1 MKPIKIEMLLE
12 GNLASGL
19 SKNSMELDKIIQ
31 KAMELKK
38 IINSQGTNERR
49 IGLTKALEDA
59 IAEAEQDNSNEG
71 KLKLLRLKLK
81 KAWQDYY
88 SLFNP
93 ELVSSHFNDETTL
106 RKLRDEAFQKVLS
119 IQSDMEKANMNYSK
133 YNDFK
138 QIKRTY
144 NIENQLFGINEDLIL
159 DNIDN
164 TIEKKFYSVKFEYEN
179 LIKKIAI
186 LKNDLLLNQKV
197 LTPEQSEAFELA
209 ENLAE
214 RKYRNS
220 LIKLYKDLPEQY
232 RAFVSNQIALDYEKE
247 VAEIEAR
254 RKEFVELNAS
264 AGLTEVDARGLT
276 EAQAAEIA
284 RAEENAAARRKA
296 ELAGIYEELAGQYKT
311 YAEQRLEIEAK
322 YDAEIGALRD
332 ARRQAE
338 AAGDREAAER
348 LGRGIAEATRA
359 RGKALLEHDFG
370 VLRESPEYVRAFE
383 DLRNTSTETLE
394 GLRGEL
400 ERLKGTAAG
409 LMTPQELREYTT
421 TLGEIMAEIDSRD
434 PLGTLARRARE
445 LGEAEGALAEARGRL
460 ERVQRG
466 ERVFTGLKVES
477 VDAQGRPKVVA
488 TYLSAA
494 DALRQYTAAKDRH
507 RKASNEYEKAE
518 ETATDT
524 VKGLTE
530 AIKGAGESLGDTAG
544 MAVGLIMDMGMFVS
558 DTIKGIETVARTG
571 EDAVSAVEKASVIL
585 TIVSG
590 TLQLLHRI
598 SELGNGAHA
607 EYEAYAAKVDE
618 INALTRAVTDYRL
631 AVLEARQ
638 EESRWFTEDG
648 LGDLR
653 RWKEY
658 HDEVWR
664 AYVEKAGEAQAVY
677 HNESGG
683 GWLTGA
689 INWLTGNLSALSWW
703 KEWRDI
709 WGQGGY
715 DEGTTAAINN
725 LRIETRKKSSGFL
738 GTGIGG
744 HSQKTE
750 DLATWARRNGL
761 GELFDE
767 KGLIN
772 KELAQSLI
780 DNYGNKLVGQTKET
794 LEALIEL
801 RERYDEYVEKLHEYV
816 SSMYE
821 PLVGNMVEGLWDWY
835 DEGKDAFDS
844 LKGYASETFRDIVS
858 DMLRTIALDKVVGS
872 FDDEIAALYEKYAE
886 GGLTEEELMREVA
899 RLTEG
904 LLGRYEANIPVMEG
918 ILENV
923 AGMLAGAGID
933 LKDSGEGGRS
943 QSGKAGAFT
952 AISQDQGT
960 KLEGLMTSVQGHVA
974 HIDGWLTED
983 VSARM
988 SAAEGYLARIAENT
1002 KANAERA
1009 GEIKELIVQLIR
1021 DGLKMR

>member
-1 MKPIKIEMLLE
+1 
-12 GNLASGL
+12 
-19 SKNSMELDKIIQ
+19 ME
-31 KAMELKK
+31 
-38 IINSQGTNERR
+38 N
-49 IGLTKALEDA
+49 
-59 IAEAEQDNSNEG
+59 
-71 KLKLLRLKLK
+71 
-81 KAWQDYY
+81 
-88 SLFNP
+88 
-93 ELVSSHFNDETTL
+93 
-106 RKLRDEAFQKVLS
+106 
-119 IQSDMEKANMNYSK
+119 ANMNYSK

-164 TIEKKFYSVKFEYEN
+164 AIEKKFCSVKFEYEN

-220 LIKLYKDLPEQY
+220 LIKLYKELPEQY

-254 RKEFVELNAS
+254 RKAFAELNAS
-264 AGLTEVDARGLT
+264 AGLTGLDAAGLT

-322 YDAEIGALRD
+322 YDAEVGALRD

-338 AAGDREAAER
+338 ASGDREAAER

-507 RKASNEYEKAE
+507 RKASNEYKKAE

-571 EDAVSAVEKASVIL
+571 TDAVSAVEKASVIL

-761 GELFDE
+761 GELFDD

-821 PLVGNMVEGLWDWY
+821 PLVDNFVDSLWDWL
-835 DEGKDAFDS
+835 DNGKDALDS
-844 LKGYASETFRDIVS
+844 FKEYASDTFRDIVT
-858 DMLRTIALDKVVGS
+858 DMLRTIVLDKVVGTYS
-872 FDDEIAALYEKYAE
+872 DDISALYEKYAE
-886 GGLTEEELMREVA
+886 GKMSEEELMRQVA
-899 RLTEG
+899 ALTGG
-904 LLGRYEANIPVMEG
+904 LIDRYGSNLPT
-918 ILENV
+918 LENV
-923 AGMLAGAGID
+923 LTTVAGMFDQAGID
-933 LKDSGEGGRS
+933 ISNSEGHT

-952 AISQDQGT
+952 AMSQDQGT

-1002 KANAERA
+1002 KENAERA
-1009 GEIKELIVQLIR
+1009 EEIKELIIQLIR

>member
-93 ELVSSHFNDETTL
+93 ELVTSYFNNEDTL
-106 RKLRDEAFQKVLS
+106 KKLRDDAFQKVLR
-119 IQSDMEKANMNYSK
+119 IQSDMENANMNYSK

-164 TIEKKFYSVKFEYEN
+164 AIEKKFYSVKFEYEN

-220 LIKLYKDLPEQY
+220 LIKLYKELPEQY

-254 RKEFVELNAS
+254 RKEFAELNAS
-264 AGLTEVDARGLT
+264 AGLTGLDAMGLT

-322 YDAEIGALRD
+322 YDAEIGALRE

-409 LMTPQELREYTT
+409 VLTPQELREYTT

-518 ETATDT
+518 KTATDT

-585 TIVSG
+585 AMVSAA
-590 TLQLLHRI
+590 LQLLHRI

-648 LGDLR
+648 LGELR

-794 LEALIEL
+794 LEALMEL

-821 PLVGNMVEGLWDWY
+821 PLVDNFVDSLWDWL
-835 DEGKDAFDS
+835 DNGKDALDS
-844 LKGYASETFRDIVS
+844 FKEYASDTFRDIVT
-858 DMLRTIALDKVVGS
+858 DMLRTIVLDKVVGTYS
-872 FDDEIAALYEKYAE
+872 DDISALYEKYAE
-886 GGLTEEELMREVA
+886 GKMSEEELMRQVA
-899 RLTEG
+899 ALTGG
-904 LLGRYEANIPVMEG
+904 LIDRYGSNLPT
-918 ILENV
+918 LENV
-923 AGMLAGAGID
+923 LTTVAGMFDQAGID
-933 LKDSGEGGRS
+933 ISGSEGHT

-952 AISQDQGT
+952 AMSQDQGT

-1002 KANAERA
+1002 KANAEQA
-1009 GEIKELIVQLIR
+1009 EEIKELIVQLIR